1 MASEVIVISDH
12 ARKEAGTVSVFPLLI
27 HTDYARV
34 IEDVR
39 KVEDQFN
46 SEMKTSIDTKTTAD
60 FPELGLAH
68 VTAFTIPYCRPDRL
82 SIMTRLTEI
91 TFFNDG
97 MGPVILSWCYQND

>member
-12 ARKEAGTVSVFPLLI
+12 ARKEAGTVSVFPVLI